1 MDIEFNGKAYLVT
14 GGASGIGAAV
24 VHYLA
29 RHGGNV
35 VVADINDEAGQQLV
49 DSFPGQVAC
58 HHTDVTDYSALEA
71 ACALAA
77 ERFGRL
83 DGAVN
88 SAGIGSLGNT
98 LEIPL
103 QDWRKVIDIDLHGVF
118 HACRAALPLML
129 KNGGGSIVN
138 IASLSG
144 IRADHGFAA
153 YNAAKAGVIN
163 YSRTLGLDHAKDN
176 IRANAVCPGLIET
189 GMTKMVFDY
198 AREKGKEAKLGSRCE
213 LRRYGRPGRRSRK
226 MVSESAAPSATQ
238 ALSPADSSSRWTC
251 RVAPATREPPSE
263 TRYTVTRTGVGASC
277 AAALGTPKT
286 SPKDKTGVTSLRA
299 CFQAGAARAAPLTR
313 LTGRDPRRK
322 GDALSRGG
330 QGLPGRPPRSAIRR
344 PPPAAT
350 G

>member
-1 MDIEFNGKAYLVT
+1 MNIEFNGKAYLVT

-49 DSFPGQVAC
+49 DSYPGQVAY

-189 GMTKMVFDY
+189 PLTAVPVSIDEVRNDWIGRIPLGRAGTAEEVANLVVF
-198 AREKGKEAKLGSRCE
+198 L
-213 LRRYGRPGRRSRK
+213 
-226 MVSESAAPSATQ
+226 
-238 ALSPADSSSRWTC
+238 LSPAASYINGTAIVIDGGMGSSNNQ
-251 RVAPATREPPSE
+251 P
-263 TRYTVTRTGVGASC
+263 
-277 AAALGTPKT
+277 
-286 SPKDKTGVTSLRA
+286 D
-299 CFQAGAARAAPLTR
+299 
-313 LTGRDPRRK
+313 
-322 GDALSRGG
+322 
-330 QGLPGRPPRSAIRR
+330 LPGIFA
-344 PPPAAT
+344 
-350 G
+350 GMGG

>member
-49 DSFPGQVAC
+49 DSYPGQVAC

-189 GMTKMVFDY
+189 PLTAVPVSIDEVRNDWIGRIPLGRAGTAEEVANLVVF
-198 AREKGKEAKLGSRCE
+198 L
-213 LRRYGRPGRRSRK
+213 
-226 MVSESAAPSATQ
+226 
-238 ALSPADSSSRWTC
+238 LSPAASYINGTAIVIDGGMGSSNNQ
-251 RVAPATREPPSE
+251 P
-263 TRYTVTRTGVGASC
+263 
-277 AAALGTPKT
+277 
-286 SPKDKTGVTSLRA
+286 D
-299 CFQAGAARAAPLTR
+299 
-313 LTGRDPRRK
+313 
-322 GDALSRGG
+322 
-330 QGLPGRPPRSAIRR
+330 LPGIFA
-344 PPPAAT
+344 
-350 G
+350 GLGG

>member
-49 DSFPGQVAC
+49 DSYPGQVAC

-71 ACALAA
+71 ACTLAA

-103 QDWRKVIDIDLHGVF
+103 QDWRKVIDINLHGVF

-189 GMTKMVFDY
+189 PLTAVPVSIDEVRNDWIGRIPLGRAGTAEEVANLVVF
-198 AREKGKEAKLGSRCE
+198 L
-213 LRRYGRPGRRSRK
+213 
-226 MVSESAAPSATQ
+226 
-238 ALSPADSSSRWTC
+238 LSPAASYINGTAIVIDGGMGSSNNQ
-251 RVAPATREPPSE
+251 P
-263 TRYTVTRTGVGASC
+263 
-277 AAALGTPKT
+277 
-286 SPKDKTGVTSLRA
+286 D
-299 CFQAGAARAAPLTR
+299 
-313 LTGRDPRRK
+313 
-322 GDALSRGG
+322 
-330 QGLPGRPPRSAIRR
+330 LPGIFA
-344 PPPAAT
+344 
-350 G
+350 GMGG